1 MVKLTSC
8 VAKIIANNVSIDWL
22 KPYKIDNDSESIGTG
37 FFIDNEGYILTC
49 AHVVIDAIKLWIT
62 LPSIGKERIDVIIIG
77 ICDSSDLALLKTVN
91 FKPDNYLKL
100 GNSDFIESG
109 KKVYA
114 IGYPLGQDK
123 LKKTAGIISGFQ
135 DGIFQTDTPI
145 NPGNSGGPLCDE
157 QYNVIG
163 INTSKMMFA
172 DNVGYSTP
180 ILHFKILENEMRKNT
195 GKMIYKPN
203 LFAKFNNTNSDL
215 IEYYGKEDMCKSGYF
230 INKIH
235 PKSCLKKAGLNDG
248 DIICSFGKENEIY
261 EVDNFGE
268 CAVPWYNEKIHIMD
282 IMKRFTVNDKIYIT
296 FWRNKANK
304 LQTVLVDL
312 SIMEIPSIRIMYRKY
327 DKIDYINFSGMVI
340 MQLCANHL
348 QQLFNMDISKKM
360 MDYLSM
366 YAHLK
371 NRYENVLLITQ
382 VFPGSEIG
390 KIEAITSGD
399 VIRSINNIKVST
411 LDGLRKAL
419 LQMKQSNGKFFFKI
433 QTILNTVSILN
444 VQKILEQEQFL
455 SENFKYKIDPINFK
469 IQKKYN
475 INFNSKNMQFAD
487 IDNVNKIY
495 DSKSLD
501 TLQNSI
507 SYDLMQDSTSKKSLQ
522 DNTYNNSINDITS
535 NDITSNNLISKFKFT
550 FNDMLHDFDNR
561 DKKEK
566 KCFLN

>member
-1 MVKLTSC
+1 MTKLTSC
-8 VAKIIANNVSIDWL
+8 VVKIIANNVSIDWL

-37 FFIDNEGYILTC
+37 FFIDSEGYILTC

-62 LPSIGKERIDVIIIG
+62 IPSIGKERIDVEIVG
-77 ICDSSDLALLKTVN
+77 ICDNSDLALLKTVT
-91 FKPDNYLKL
+91 FKPENYLKL

-157 QYNVIG
+157 QFNVIG

-180 ILHFKILENEMRKNT
+180 ILHFKILEKEMRKNT

-203 LFAKFNNTNSDL
+203 LFAKFNNTNDDL
-215 IEYYGKEDMCKSGYF
+215 IEYYGKEDICKSGYF

-235 PKSCLKKAGLNDG
+235 PKSCLKKAGLKDG
-248 DIICSFGKENEIY
+248 DIICSFGKDNEIY

-268 CAVPWYNEKIHIMD
+268 CVVPWYNEKIHIMD
-282 IMKRFTVNDKIYIT
+282 IMRRFTVNDKINIT
-296 FWRNKANK
+296 YWRNNAYE
-304 LQTVLVDL
+304 LQTVIVDL
-312 SIMEIPSIRIMYRKY
+312 SIMKIPSIRILYKKY
-327 DKIDYINFSGMVI
+327 DKIDYVIFGGMVI
-340 MQLCANHL
+340 MQLRANHL
-348 QQLFNMDISKKM
+348 QQLFNMEISKKM

-371 NRYENVLLITQ
+371 NRYEKVLLITQ
-382 VFPGSEIG
+382 IFPGSEIG

-399 VIRSINNIKVST
+399 VIRCINNVKVHT
-411 LDGLRKAL
+411 LEDLRNAL
-419 LQMKQSNGKFFFKI
+419 LQMRESNGKYFFKL
-433 QTILNTVSILN
+433 QTILNTVTILN
-444 VQKILEQEQFL
+444 VEKILDQETFL
-455 SENFKYKIDPINFK
+455 SDNFKYKIDPINLK

-475 INFNSKNMQFAD
+475 LNFNISQHSEVQQSEYQHNEYPQSDLQMNQ
-487 IDNVNKIY
+487 Y
-495 DSKSLD
+495 SESYLQQSQSLESEGQQSKS
-501 TLQNSI
+501 QQSE
-507 SYDLMQDSTSKKSLQ
+507 SQQSES
-522 DNTYNNSINDITS
+522 S
-535 NDITSNNLISKFKFT
+535 NIFNKFKFS
-550 FNDMLHDFDNR
+550 FNDMLSDFDNR
-561 DKKEK
+561 NIKNK
-566 KCFLN
+566 KCNLK

>member
-1 MVKLTSC
+1 MTKLTSC
-8 VAKIIANNVSIDWL
+8 VVKIIANNVSIDWL
-22 KPYKIDNDSESIGTG
+22 KPYKIDDDSESIGTG

-62 LPSIGKERIDVIIIG
+62 IPSIGKERIDVEIVG
-77 ICDSSDLALLKTVN
+77 ICDNSDLALLKTVA
-91 FKPDNYLKL
+91 FKPENYLKL

-157 QYNVIG
+157 EFNVIG

-215 IEYYGKEDMCKSGYF
+215 IEYYGKEDICKSGFF

-235 PKSCLKKAGLNDG
+235 PKSCLKIAGLKDG
-248 DIICSFGKENEIY
+248 DIICSFGKDNEIY
-261 EVDNFGE
+261 KVDNFGE
-268 CAVPWYNEKIHIMD
+268 CVVPWYNEKIHIMD
-282 IMKRFTVNDKIYIT
+282 IMRRFTINDKINIT
-296 FWRNKANK
+296 YWRNNAYK
-304 LQTVLVDL
+304 LQTVVVDL
-312 SIMEIPSIRIMYRKY
+312 SIMEIPSIRILYKKY
-327 DKIDYINFSGMVI
+327 DKIDYVIFSGMVI

-371 NRYENVLLITQ
+371 NRYEKVLLITQ

-399 VIRSINNIKVST
+399 VIRCVNNVKVCT
-411 LDGLRKAL
+411 LEDLRKAL
-419 LQMKQSNGKFFFKI
+419 LQMRHSNGKHFFKL
-433 QTILNTVSILN
+433 QTILNTVTILN
-444 VQKILEQEQFL
+444 VQKILDQEVFL

-475 INFNSKNMQFAD
+475 LNFNNKSVQFAD
-487 IDNVNKIY
+487 FNEFDTMQ
-495 DSKSLD
+495 DSVSHHG
-501 TLQNSI
+501 
-507 SYDLMQDSTSKKSLQ
+507 MQDSTSHHGMQ
-522 DNTYNNSINDITS
+522 DSTSHHGMQDSASHHGMQDSTS
-535 NDITSNNLISKFKFT
+535 NKSENFINRFRFT
-550 FNDMLHDFDNR
+550 FNDMLSDFDNR
-561 DKKEK
+561 NKKGK